1 MVVAT
6 IKYVR
11 DAFHF
16 CEMWVVGHGWTW
28 ARVLCPKKEVG
39 NTGLNAPNVYGRGGE
54 DGGFGIATRAG
65 MTF

>member
-11 DAFHF
+11 DALHF

-39 NTGLNAPNVYGRGGE
+39 NTGLNAPMGTAEGQ
-54 DGGFGIATRAG
+54 DGGFGIAARAG